1 MQPKAIRG
9 AIFDVDGTLL
19 DSMYLWDRVGEDY
32 LQGKGIT
39 PLPDMEERVRTMSMM
54 QIAQYCQEA
63 YGMTEPAQQ
72 IIDEINGM
80 VLEKYR
86 NEVQPKPGVKAL
98 LSMLREKGVALAVAT
113 ASDRCLIEEALER
126 TGLLPYFD
134 VFLTCSEVGAGKD
147 SPAIFYAACKAMGT
161 RPEETVLFED
171 SLYSMRTAKKE
182 GFLVAAVFDESAAEE
197 TEEIRQ
203 LADWYVQTPEEWQWP
218 FVG

>member
-32 LQGKGIT
+32 LQGKGIA

-86 NEVQPKPGVKAL
+86 NEVQPKPGVKAM

-147 SPAIFYAACKAMGT
+147 SPAIFYTACKAMGT

-171 SLYSMRTAKKE
+171 SLYSMKTAKKE
-182 GFLVAAVFDESAAEE
+182 GFLVAAVFDESAAGEK
-197 TEEIRQ
+197 EEIQQ

-218 FVG
+218 LEG

>member
-32 LQGKGIT
+32 LQGKGIA

-171 SLYSMRTAKKE
+171 SLYSMKTAKKE

>member
-32 LQGKGIT
+32 LQGKGIA

-54 QIAQYCQEA
+54 QIAQYCQQA

-86 NEVQPKPGVKAL
+86 NEVQPKLGVKAL

-113 ASDRCLIEEALER
+113 ASDRCLIEEALEH

-147 SPAIFYAACKAMGT
+147 SPAIFYTACKAMGT

-171 SLYSMRTAKKE
+171 SLYSMKTAKKE
-182 GFLVAAVFDESAAEE
+182 GFLVAAVFDESAAGE

>member
-32 LQGKGIT
+32 LQGKGIA

-54 QIAQYCQEA
+54 QIAQYCQQA

-147 SPAIFYAACKAMGT
+147 SPAIFYTACKAMGT

-171 SLYSMRTAKKE
+171 SLYSMKTAKKE
-182 GFLVAAVFDESAAEE
+182 GFLVAAVFDESAAGE
-197 TEEIRQ
+197 TEEIQQ

>member
-32 LQGKGIT
+32 LRGKGIA

-147 SPAIFYAACKAMGT
+147 SPAIFYTACKAMGT

-171 SLYSMRTAKKE
+171 SLYSMKTAKKE
-182 GFLVAAVFDESAAEE
+182 GFLVAAVFDESAAGE

>member
-1 MQPKAIRG
+1 MQPKTIRG

-19 DSMYLWDRVGEDY
+19 DSMYLWDRVGDDY
-32 LQGKGIT
+32 LRGKGIT

-171 SLYSMRTAKKE
+171 SLYSMKTAKKE

-218 FVG
+218 FEG

>member
-32 LQGKGIT
+32 LQGKGIA

-54 QIAQYCQEA
+54 QIAQYCQQA

-147 SPAIFYAACKAMGT
+147 SPAIFYTACKAMGT
-161 RPEETVLFED
+161 RSEETVLFED
-171 SLYSMRTAKKE
+171 SLYSMKTAKKE
-182 GFLVAAVFDESAAEE
+182 GFLVAAVFDESAAGE
-197 TEEIRQ
+197 TEEIQQ

>member
-32 LQGKGIT
+32 LQGKGIA

-54 QIAQYCQEA
+54 QIAQYCQQA

-171 SLYSMRTAKKE
+171 SLYSMKTAKKE
-182 GFLVAAVFDESAAEE
+182 GFLVAAVFDESAAGEK
-197 TEEIRQ
+197 EEIQQ

-218 FVG
+218 LEG

>member
-32 LQGKGIT
+32 LQGKGIA
-39 PLPDMEERVRTMSMM
+39 PLPDMEEPVRTMSMM
-54 QIAQYCQEA
+54 QIAQYCQQA

-86 NEVQPKPGVKAL
+86 NEVQPKLGVKAL

-134 VFLTCSEVGAGKD
+134 VFLTC
-147 SPAIFYAACKAMGT
+147 F
-161 RPEETVLFED
+161 
-171 SLYSMRTAKKE
+171 LYSLQSHGHPSGGNR
-182 GFLVAAVFDESAAEE
+182 AV
-197 TEEIRQ
+197 
-203 LADWYVQTPEEWQWP
+203 
-218 FVG
+218 

>member
-32 LQGKGIT
+32 LQGKGIA

-54 QIAQYCQEA
+54 QIAQYCQQA

-171 SLYSMRTAKKE
+171 SLYSMKTAKKE

-218 FVG
+218 FEG

>member
-32 LQGKGIT
+32 LQGKGIA

-147 SPAIFYAACKAMGT
+147 SPAIFYTACKAMGT

-171 SLYSMRTAKKE
+171 SLYSMKTAKKE
-182 GFLVAAVFDESAAEE
+182 GFLVAAVFDESAAGEK
-197 TEEIRQ
+197 EEIQQ

>member
-32 LQGKGIT
+32 LQGKGIA

-54 QIAQYCQEA
+54 QIAQYCQQA

-147 SPAIFYAACKAMGT
+147 SPAIFYAACKAMDT

-171 SLYSMRTAKKE
+171 SLYSMKTAKKE
-182 GFLVAAVFDESAAEE
+182 GFLVAAVFDESAAGE
-197 TEEIRQ
+197 TEEIQQ

>member
-32 LQGKGIT
+32 LQGKGIA

-147 SPAIFYAACKAMGT
+147 SPAIFYTACKAMGT

-171 SLYSMRTAKKE
+171 SLYSMKTAKKE
-182 GFLVAAVFDESAAEE
+182 GFLVAAVFDESAAGE
-197 TEEIRQ
+197 TEEIQQ

>member
-32 LQGKGIT
+32 LQGKGIA

-171 SLYSMRTAKKE
+171 SLYSMKTAKKE
-182 GFLVAAVFDESAAEE
+182 GFLVAAVFDESAAGE
-197 TEEIRQ
+197 TEEIQQ